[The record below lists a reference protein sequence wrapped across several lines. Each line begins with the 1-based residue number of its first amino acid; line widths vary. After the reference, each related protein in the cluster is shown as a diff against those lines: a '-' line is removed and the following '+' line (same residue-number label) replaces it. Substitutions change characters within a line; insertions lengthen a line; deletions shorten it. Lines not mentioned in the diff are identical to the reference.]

1 MRPDVLAEAA
11 ELAKRG
17 ELFALVTVVRREMP
31 SSAHV
36 GDSAVV
42 TRHGGFHGWV
52 GGGCTHPAVVREA
65 LVALAER
72 APRLIAL
79 SPTPD
84 ADHRPGVVP
93 VLLTCHSG
101 GSVDIYIEPI
111 LPSPRLVVYGV
122 SPVAQS
128 LACLAK
134 VSAYDVTVVDP
145 AADRVGFPNVDA
157 VRTRIGNGA
166 SGGDSGAWVCAVI
179 ATMGDGDEDAARAAL
194 ALDPAYLGVVAS
206 QKRFAQLRAAL
217 SARGVADADLVRMKN
232 PAGLDIGAE
241 LPEEIALSILGEI
254 VQTRRQNRAG
264 AGEARAHSPA
274 VRAMPAGSARDPVC
288 GMSVVIASAS
298 HQSEHAGRA
307 YYFCSAE
314 CQRQFERDPAT
325 HTDTLAAR
333 ASA

>member
-1 MRPDVLAEAA
+1 VRPDVLAEAA

-17 ELFALVTVVRREMP
+17 EVFALVTVVRRETP

-42 TRHGGFHGWV
+42 TRDGGFHGWV

-65 LVALAER
+65 LAALADR

-111 LPSPRLVVYGV
+111 LPLPRLVVYGV

-128 LACLAK
+128 LARLAK
-134 VSAYDVTVVDP
+134 VSAYHVTVVDP
-145 AADRVGFPNVDA
+145 AANRANFPEADA
-157 VRTRIGNGA
+157 VHSRIGEE
-166 SGGDSGAWVCAVI
+166 SSSGDSGAWVCAVI
-179 ATMGDGDEDAARAAL
+179 ATMGDGDEDAARAGL

-241 LPEEIALSILGEI
+241 LSEEIALSILGEI
-254 VQTRRQNRAG
+254 VQTRRRNRAD
-264 AGEARAHSPA
+264 AGETRAPSPPA
-274 VRAMPAGSARDPVC
+274 QAMQAGSARDPIC
-288 GMSVVIASAS
+288 GMSVLIAGAS
-298 HQSEHAGRA
+298 HRSEHAGRA
-307 YYFCSAE
+307 YYFCGAE
-314 CQRQFERDPAT
+314 CKRQFERDPARY
-325 HTDTLAAR
+325 TDTVAAR
-333 ASA
+333 ESA

>member
-11 ELAKRG
+11 ELATRG
-17 ELFALVTVVRREMP
+17 EAFVLVTVVRREMP
-31 SSAHV
+31 SSVHV

-42 TRHGGFHGWV
+42 TRDGGFHGWV

-122 SPVAQS
+122 SPVAHA

-145 AADRVGFPNVDA
+145 AAHRASFPEVDA
-157 VRTRIGNGA
+157 VRTRIGEES

-179 ATMGDGDEDAARAAL
+179 ATMGDGDEEAARAAL

-206 QKRFAQLRAAL
+206 QKRFAQLRATL
-217 SARGVADADLVRMKN
+217 GARGVADADLVRMKN

-254 VQTRRQNRAG
+254 VQTRRRNRPD
-264 AGEARAHSPA
+264 AGEARAPSPA
-274 VRAMPAGSARDPVC
+274 VQTMRAGSARDPVC
-288 GMSVVIASAS
+288 GMSVAIASAS
-298 HQSEHAGRA
+298 HRSEHAGRS
-307 YYFCSAE
+307 YYFCGAE
-314 CQRQFERDPAT
+314 CRRQFERDPAR
-325 HTDTLAAR
+325 HADTLAAR
-333 ASA
+333 ESA